1 MKQLALLLLFL
12 PLLLGDRLAAEDW
25 IGLDETSALEL
36 GADLA
41 VEDTGEYRA
50 GVTFDQEL
58 GTGAGINGD
67 YRFFELSGDEEEFES
82 LALATAL
89 WIELSEL
96 VDVEV
101 SYFFEGNIDELEKE
115 TLGLALGFNRGD
127 WNFQVQVE
135 DGEMRL
141 FTRSDLSNQLS
152 RIIPDRID
160 SDVVGYGFLL
170 GWQHEGWY
178 WQASYQRFDYDRDL
192 SVLDRSDF
200 ARFIVKPSALAQS
213 SLLISRY
220 SALVIGYAA
229 PLDDYSLMLAQDQSA
244 IDNVYNDILVV
255 NWQHWISRNLGYLLA
270 VSFPE
275 SEEAGLSLGL
285 RWVM

>member
-1 MKQLALLLLFL
+1 MKQLALSLLL
-12 PLLLGDRLAAEDW
+12 LLLLLSGRLAAEDW
-25 IGLDETSALEL
+25 IGLDETSALGL

-50 GVTFDQEL
+50 GVNFDQGL
-58 GTGAGINGD
+58 GAGAGLHGD
-67 YRFFELSGDEEEFES
+67 YRVFELSDDEEEFQS

-89 WIELSEL
+89 WIEISEL

-115 TLGLALGFNRGD
+115 TLGLALKFNRGD

-160 SDVVGYGFLL
+160 SDVVGYGLLL
-170 GWQHEGWY
+170 GWQHEDWY
-178 WQASYQRFDYDRDL
+178 WQASHQRFDYDRDL
-192 SVLDRSDF
+192 SVLDSSDF

-220 SALVIGYAA
+220 SALLIGYADA
-229 PLDDYSLMLAQDQSA
+229 VNDYSLMLAQDQSA
-244 IDNVYNDILVV
+244 IDDVYNDILVV
-255 NWQHWISRNLGYLLA
+255 NWQHWTSRNLGYLLTA
-270 VSFPE
+270 SFPE
-275 SEEAGLSLGL
+275 SGTAGLSLGL